1 MLIGVTGDSQYS
13 LRKSHIDIMLL
24 AALWNAVDHAF
35 PNTRII
41 GCNFHF
47 RQCLWRRIQAEGT
60 KCQHPLSETIDIE
73 RVANN
78 QMSKHPHSC
87 IAKYLS

>member
-1 MLIGVTGDSQYS
+1 
-13 LRKSHIDIMLL
+13 MLL

-47 RQCLWRRIQAEGT
+47 RQCLWRRVQAEGT
-60 KCQHPLSETIDIE
+60 KCQRLNSVKQLILKELQTI
-73 RVANN
+73 
-78 QMSKHPHSC
+78 SC
-87 IAKYLS
+87 QNTHIPALLNF